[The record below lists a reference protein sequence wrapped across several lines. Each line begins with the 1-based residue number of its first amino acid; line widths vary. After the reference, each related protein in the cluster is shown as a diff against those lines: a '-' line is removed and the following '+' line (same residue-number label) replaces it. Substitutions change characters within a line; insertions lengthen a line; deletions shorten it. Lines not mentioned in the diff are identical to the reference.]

1 MTDEAHLDALIED
14 LEIEE
19 REVSAQRHR
28 LHERLA
34 SFPNEVASRQEQELS
49 KRRRELHA
57 QIDELKAE
65 RSRRRAEQLDG

>member
-1 MTDEAHLDALIED
+1 MTDDASLDAQIEA

-34 SFPNEVASRQEQELS
+34 SFPNKVTELQEQELS
-49 KRRRELHA
+49 KHRRELHV
-57 QIDELKAE
+57 QIDTLKAE
-65 RSRRRAEQLDG
+65 RSRRREEQHDG